1 MDYNQ
6 ILELVIK
13 TLLVPSIT
21 LIAWYITSYIKVK
34 TTELRKKFN
43 NKQLDNYLR
52 FAEECITTSVMATQ
66 QTFVDE
72 LKKEGKFD
80 KAAAQNAFKK
90 AEATFK
96 TLINDDAKIAIEKV
110 YGDYDKWV
118 ESQIEKQIS
127 FQKNYY

>member
-6 ILELVIK
+6 IIEAIVK
-13 TLLVPSIT
+13 TLLVPTIT
-21 LIAWYITSYIKVK
+21 LVAWYITSYIKMK
-34 TTELRKKFN
+34 TTELSKRID
-43 NKQLDNYLR
+43 NKQLNDYLS
-52 FAEECITTSVMATQ
+52 FAEQCITTSVMATQ

-96 TLINDDAKIAIEKV
+96 TLVNNDTKIAIEKM
-110 YGDYDKWV
+110 YGDYNKWI
-118 ESQIEKQIS
+118 ESEIEKQIS
-127 FQKNYY
+127 IQKTYI